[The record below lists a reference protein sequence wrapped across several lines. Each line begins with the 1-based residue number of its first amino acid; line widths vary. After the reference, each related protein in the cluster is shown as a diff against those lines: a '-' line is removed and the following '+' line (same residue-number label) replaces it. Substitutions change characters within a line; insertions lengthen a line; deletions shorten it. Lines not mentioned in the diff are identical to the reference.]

1 MKRLLP
7 LFLLVLLFGG
17 CEGRSSFLSPQGP
30 IAAAQSQH
38 FWYVVTVMMVV
49 CLPVFIGVPWI
60 ILRYRYKHGRGDYS
74 PRWHFSKPLE
84 ILVWGVPVLVV
95 IALGIKLAHATMTL
109 DPYKPLAGDAVE
121 IQVIGYDWK
130 WLFIYPEQGIA
141 TVGDL
146 VFPADRP
153 VSFRIT
159 SDTVM
164 QSFFIPALGSQIY
177 AMKGMETRLNLAA
190 TGVGEFLGENSQ
202 YSGDGFAT
210 QSFAV
215 HAVSEEDFATWAESG
230 KADGM
235 PFDRTALEALQ
246 AQSTRSELLD
256 TLGVSGESVVFT
268 DAPPDLFTSVA
279 TDPSRMGAM
288 Q

>member
-1 MKRLLP
+1 MKRFLP
-7 LFLLVLLFGG
+7 LFLLVLLLGG
-17 CEGRSSFLSPQGP
+17 CERKSSFLSPQGP

-38 FWYVVTVMMVV
+38 FWYVVIVMMVV

-60 ILRYRYKHGRGDYS
+60 ILRYRYRHGRGDYS
-74 PRWHFSKPLE
+74 PRWQFSKPLE

-95 IALGIKLAHATMTL
+95 IALGIKLANATLTL
-109 DPYKPLAGDAVE
+109 DPYEPLAGDAVE

-141 TVGDL
+141 AVGDL

-190 TGVGEFLGENSQ
+190 TGTGKFLGENSQ
-202 YSGDGFAT
+202 YNGDGFAT
-210 QSFAV
+210 QSFEV
-215 HAVSEEDFATWAESG
+215 RSVSDADFSDWVAHVKASG
-230 KADGM
+230 IAIDQSALDALAAQNTQTELAD
-235 PFDRTALEALQ
+235 A
-246 AQSTRSELLD
+246 
-256 TLGVSGESVVFT
+256 LGVEGTDIHFT
-268 DAPPDLFTSVA
+268 SAPTDLFEQVSQA
-279 TDPSRMGAM
+279 GQMGAM